1 MTDDKTEVEEMTFE
15 ESLRALE
22 ELVKELETGGLDLDK
37 SLEIYERA
45 TVLRDRC
52 KKVLEESERK
62 VQKLMETAD
71 GVERSE
77 FNVSR

>member
-1 MTDDKTEVEEMTFE
+1 MTDSKTEVEEMTFE

-37 SLEIYERA
+37 SLDIYERA
-45 TVLRDRC
+45 TLLRDRC

-62 VQKLMETAD
+62 VQRLMETAD

>member
-1 MTDDKTEVEEMTFE
+1 MSEKKINVEEMTFE
-15 ESLRALE
+15 ESLKALE

-45 TVLRDRC
+45 IVLRDRC
-52 KKVLEESERK
+52 KKILEESERK

-77 FNVSR
+77 FSVSR